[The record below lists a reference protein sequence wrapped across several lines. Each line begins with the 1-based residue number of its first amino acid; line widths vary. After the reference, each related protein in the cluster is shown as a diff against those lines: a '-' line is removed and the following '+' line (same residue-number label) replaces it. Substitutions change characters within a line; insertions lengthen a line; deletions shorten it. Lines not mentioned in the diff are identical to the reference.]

1 MLALCGFIVVVVG
14 EGECRVGVLL
24 VSLVVGDCDGGIV
37 VMVNVDDYWL
47 GGGLLELL
55 AQGCGALCG

>member
-1 MLALCGFIVVVVG
+1 VLGCGFIVVVVG

-24 VSLVVGDCDGGIV
+24 VSLIIGDCDGGIV

-55 AQGCGALCG
+55 A

>member
-1 MLALCGFIVVVVG
+1 MLGIGGFVVVVVG

-24 VSLVVGDCDGGIV
+24 VSLVVGDCDGCIV

-55 AQGCGALCG
+55 TQGCGAFGG